1 MELMDFETIPN
12 VTRPTTRMEQ
22 SSGTETLSRDKNT
35 ANAFENP
42 LHTVVRKDSG
52 SPSSKI
58 LDNFHKNSKE
68 NSESSIIGNI
78 EENILQTPVY
88 DAQCQEMECF
98 PFRGSPEEQDSEP
111 AENIQENPI
120 QSNIAK
126 NPFAD
131 SLIPPNHPPD
141 MLDMSHQA
149 SETLPQID
157 KPFQN
162 NPPNQTRI
170 SVNPMEDLF
179 NTSTNPRTE
188 QSISNA
194 STLRNLSHPINGS
207 GDSFNFPDPPPPY
220 HFPPGPM
227 FRLVPVDMALII
239 VAYTT

>member
-1 MELMDFETIPN
+1 MDFETIPN
-12 VTRPTTRMEQ
+12 VTGPTTRMER
-22 SSGTETLSRDKNT
+22 SSRTETLSGDKNT

-42 LHTVVRKDSG
+42 LHTVVWKDSG

-131 SLIPPNHPPD
+131 PLIPPNHPPECSLL
-141 MLDMSHQA
+141 MDMSHQA
-149 SETLPQID
+149 SETPPQID

-162 NPPNQTRI
+162 NPPNLTRI

-194 STLRNLSHPINGS
+194 STLRNLSHPINGT
-207 GDSFNFPDPPPPY
+207 GDSSNFPDPPPPY

-227 FRLVPVDMALII
+227 FRLVPVDIALII